1 VALRA
6 PVLLTAA
13 HEFADFDCGE
23 PSLNE
28 WLKRRALGNIATGA
42 TRTFVAWDG
51 SRVVGYYALSSGD
64 VAAAIVPGRV
74 KRNMPDPVP
83 VVLLARLAVD
93 RGWQGKQLG
102 RSLFRDGV
110 QRVVQAAEL
119 IGIRAI
125 VVQAISEEARGFYR
139 ALGFDACPG
148 ELMMM
153 VVTLGD
159 ARAVLEGS

>member
-1 VALRA
+1 M
-6 PVLLTAA
+6 
-13 HEFADFDCGE
+13 HADCRKIM
-23 PSLNE
+23 LQM
-28 WLKRRALGNIATGA
+28 
-42 TRTFVAWDG
+42 
-51 SRVVGYYALSSGD
+51 LSGLMGD

-74 KRNMPDPVP
+74 KRNLPDPVP

-159 ARAVLEGS
+159 ARAVLE